1 MYRTPVLSVQ
11 GLSKTFTL
19 HILGG
24 KRVDAIKEVSFD
36 LAPGQCVAVVGS
48 SGAGKS
54 SLLKCIYRTYAP
66 TGGTVLFRDSKGK
79 TEDLTTVDEH
89 RMLQLRQE
97 EVRYVTQFLK
107 AQPRLPAVDV
117 VASPHAVNDDLE
129 EVRADARAM
138 LDYLGIRPELQSS
151 YPTVFSGGEQQRV
164 NVARALLRP
173 RRLLLLDEPTSALDA
188 ENRERV
194 LELLLA
200 ARRDGSAMIAIM
212 HDLHTLEKL
221 ADSVLVLKHGRV
233 VEYGPAKEVD
243 AGRYVGSG

>member
-1 MYRTPVLSVQ
+1 MYQTPVLSVQ

-36 LAPGQCVAVVGS
+36 LASGQCIAVVGS

-54 SLLKCIYRTYAP
+54 TLLKCIYRTCVP
-66 TGGTVLFRDSKGK
+66 TSGAIFYRDSKGAL
-79 TEDLTTVDEH
+79 EDLVAANEH

-97 EVRYVTQFLK
+97 DIRYVTQFLK

-117 VASPHAVNDDLE
+117 VASAHAVNGDLE

-200 ARRDGSAMIAIM
+200 SKHNGTAMVAIM
-212 HDLHTLEKL
+212 HDLCSLERL
-221 ADSVLVLKHGRV
+221 ADTILVLQDGQV
-233 VEYGPAKEVD
+233 AQYGPASEVD
-243 AGRYVGSG
+243 AARCVGSD